1 MVDFKGLHRIL
12 YDLSVDFAEVDKALG
27 AVVHAAVSIGDEYV
41 LGEMSSLAFGVQGQC
56 TGVALEDGGHCR
68 RTRYHV
74 SYSPDARAQKF
85 SVDSKEPHAAAA
97 ELLIVCE

>member
-12 YDLSVDFAEVDKALG
+12 YDLSVGFAEADKALG
-27 AVVHAAVSIGDEYV
+27 AVVQAVVNIGDEYV
-41 LGEMSSLAFGVQGQC
+41 LGEMSSLAFGAQASVR
-56 TGVALEDGGHCR
+56 AWRSRMAGHCR